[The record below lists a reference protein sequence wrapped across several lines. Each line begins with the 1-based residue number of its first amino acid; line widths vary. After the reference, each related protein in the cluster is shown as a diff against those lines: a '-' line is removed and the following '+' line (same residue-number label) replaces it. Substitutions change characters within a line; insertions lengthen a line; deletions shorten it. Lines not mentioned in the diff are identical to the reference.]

1 MMQIVSMN
9 LDRIF
14 PLSPVPGLIY
24 LWFMTSGLQAS
35 GGPVGLG
42 IQPPPPTAYA
52 LALQKKAG
60 SRLGADLAE
69 VEAAL
74 TSEPHLL
81 RLNTTDEYSQLPA
94 SKLALEPILAKLSR
108 NSSPPAAQII
118 GSLCTN
124 KVFLAEESRAEC
136 LLLTLPAIHSLP
148 AQALSLLRKS
158 VEPDS
163 SSSEIAIRVLFDVG
177 EKPALD
183 IFSEE
188 VVGGRQDPVLV
199 KGWMRDPLLR
209 HRTEVGV
216 LQMSLELLQNP
227 KFEAELKNSLV
238 ESLFDYRPKEWYVPQ
253 EIEGHFPKPP
263 PSKNLPREAREL
275 LKKIAAVVAA
285 DSDVSATNKAL
296 VRKAVQSI

>member
-1 MMQIVSMN
+1 MQFVSMN
-9 LDRIF
+9 LDRVF

-24 LWFMTSGLQAS
+24 LLFMTSGFQAS
-35 GGPVGLG
+35 GGPVGPG

-52 LALQKKAG
+52 LELQKKAG

-69 VEAAL
+69 VEVAL
-74 TSEPHLL
+74 TSEQHLL
-81 RLNTTDEYSQLPA
+81 RLNTSDEYSQLPA
-94 SKLALEPILAKLSR
+94 AKLALEPILAKLSR

-118 GSLCTN
+118 GLLCTN

-136 LLLTLPAIHSLP
+136 LLQTLPAIHPLP

-158 VEPDS
+158 LEPDS
-163 SSSEIAIRVLFDVG
+163 SSSEIAIRALFDSG

-183 IFSEE
+183 LFSEE
-188 VVGGRQDPVLV
+188 VLGGRQDPVVV

-209 HRTEVGV
+209 HRTDVGV

-227 KFEAELKNSLV
+227 KFDAELKNSLV

-253 EIEGHFPKPP
+253 EMEGQLPKPP
-263 PSKNLPREAREL
+263 SSKNLPHDVREL
-275 LKKIAAVVAA
+275 LKKIAAVIAA
-285 DSDVSATNKAL
+285 DSSVSATNKAL
-296 VRKAVQSI
+296 VKKAVQSI